1 MVSVS
6 WNPYGMV
13 VMASA
18 IPAQECQVS
27 CSNQII
33 SSKGDLLCTYY
44 LPKHSDKVTEL
55 IAKGMMLGGI
65 PQS

>member
-1 MVSVS
+1 MVSES
-6 WNPYGMV
+6 IQYLP
-13 VMASA
+13 
-18 IPAQECQVS
+18 QEFQVS

-55 IAKGMMLGGI
+55 IAKGMMLVFI
-65 PQS
+65 PQRSSDIAD